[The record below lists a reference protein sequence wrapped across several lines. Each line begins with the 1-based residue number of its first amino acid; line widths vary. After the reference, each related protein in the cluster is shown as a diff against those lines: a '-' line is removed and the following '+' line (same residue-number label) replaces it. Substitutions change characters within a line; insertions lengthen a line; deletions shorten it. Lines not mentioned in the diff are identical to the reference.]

1 MTAGTFAIL
10 ATAVLALHLAVVAF
24 VVVGLVLIVVG
35 NRLGWAWANRR
46 AWRWAHLATMV
57 FVAAEAWLGIV
68 CPLTTLEQWLAGRG
82 GGTAGAEVVHPAGFV
97 ATWIERLLYYDLPA
111 SVFVAGYTVF
121 ALAIAAAWIRYPPV
135 RGSGPPTAAA
145 RTAVRSPGAAPPNA
159 RPPGAAPTSA
169 RPPPDRADAAR
180 LDRVVD

>member
-1 MTAGTFAIL
+1 MTPGGFVIL
-10 ATAVLALHLAVVAF
+10 ATAVLILHLAVVAF
-24 VVVGLVLIVVG
+24 VVVGLAAIVVG
-35 NRLGWAWANRR
+35 NRLGWSWANRP

-82 GGTAGAEVVHPAGFV
+82 GSAGVGETAGGDGVHPAGFV

-111 SVFVAGYTVF
+111 WVFVAGYTLF

-135 RGSGPPTAAA
+135 RGHR
-145 RTAVRSPGAAPPNA
+145 RTAPGHGPRT
-159 RPPGAAPTSA
+159 RPPRDGSS
-169 RPPPDRADAAR
+169 
-180 LDRVVD
+180 RVQSRSWR